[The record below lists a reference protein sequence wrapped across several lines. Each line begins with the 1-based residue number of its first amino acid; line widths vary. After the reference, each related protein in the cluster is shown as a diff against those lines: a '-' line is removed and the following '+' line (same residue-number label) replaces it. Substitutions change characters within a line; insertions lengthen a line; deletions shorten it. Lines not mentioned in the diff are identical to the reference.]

1 MLINDAEIEFS
12 LDERYLIKKFFDD
25 NSEYIN
31 KTNLYNYNNLKKF
44 GNMYQKFLEENNQT
58 KNDKLLLF
66 LVEIRY
72 NQLSYKL
79 TKDSLNLKITKLS
92 KKTIPNFIRNWF
104 IESRILMYKSEMDAA
119 NKKALQLQLDQNA
132 RERSASFRD
141 ASKKIVK

>member
-1 MLINDAEIEFS
+1 MLINETNIEFS
-12 LDERYLIKKFFDD
+12 VDERHLIKQFFDE

-31 KTNLYNYNNLKKF
+31 KTDLYNYNNLKEF

-66 LVEIRY
+66 LAEIRY
-72 NQLSYKL
+72 NQLSLKI
-79 TKDSLNLKITKLS
+79 TKDSLNLKIAKLA
-92 KKTIPNFIRNWF
+92 KKNIPNFIRNWF
-104 IESRILMYKSEMDAA
+104 IESRILMYKSEMDAQ
-119 NKKALQLQLDQNA
+119 NKKRLQLQLNQNA

>member
-1 MLINDAEIEFS
+1 MKINEIEVEFTIE
-12 LDERYLIKKFFDD
+12 ERHLIKKFFDD

-31 KTNLYNYNNLKKF
+31 KTDLYNYNNLKEF

-66 LVEIRY
+66 LAEIRY

-79 TKDSLNLKITKLS
+79 IKDSLNLKITKLS

-104 IESRILMYKSEMDAA
+104 IEGRILMYKSEMDAQ
-119 NKKALQLQLDQNA
+119 NKKRLQSQLNQNE
-132 RERSASFRD
+132 RERSASFSD

>member
-1 MLINDAEIEFS
+1 MLINETNIEFS
-12 LDERYLIKKFFDD
+12 VDERHLIKQFFDE

-31 KTNLYNYNNLKKF
+31 KTDLYNYNNLKEF

-66 LVEIRY
+66 LAEIRY

-104 IESRILMYKSEMDAA
+104 IESRILMYKSEMDAQ
-119 NKKALQLQLDQNA
+119 NKKSLQLQLNQNA
-132 RERSASFRD
+132 RERKESFEE